1 MKKIL
6 LALALMCIFACQSDD
21 DARRN
26 PFLIDLSFQTALN
39 TDLPQYSSLNFANNY
54 VVVRSQGIRG
64 IVVYHLGNDQF
75 VAYELSDP
83 NHSPSSCS
91 SMNINGIIAT
101 CSCTDDN
108 NTYNIIDGR
117 HQTDPELFPMK
128 PYRVS
133 RVGNNVVVSN

>member
-6 LALALMCIFACQSDD
+6 FALALICILACQSDD

-54 VVVRSQGIRG
+54 VVVRGQGIRG

-83 NHSPSSCS
+83 NHSPNSCS

>member
-6 LALALMCIFACQSDD
+6 LVLSVLALFACQSDD
-21 DARRN
+21 DIRRN
-26 PFLIDLSFQTALN
+26 PFLVDISFQIALN
-39 TDLPQYSSLNFANNY
+39 TDLPQYSSLNFANNF
-54 VVVRSQGIRG
+54 VVVNSQGIRG
-64 IVVYHLGNDQF
+64 LVVFHLGNDQF

-91 SMNINGIIAT
+91 AMNIEGIIAT
-101 CSCTDDN
+101 CPCTDDD

-117 HQTDPELFPMK
+117 HQTDPNLFPMK

-133 RVGNNVVVSN
+133 RQGTNVVVSN